1 MVLFG
6 LVSKMKLFK
15 GNERYTLSET
25 KGKQSIRE
33 TLLTMLS
40 VYLWTLTIYI
50 VYLQRPDESMPML
63 LPAAYYFQRH
73 NMWLASMSTVSAYL
87 IYIAVKDAVND
98 VRANWRIKDEVIYS
112 GIFFSSTYCSL
123 FYEFKCVPVG
133 IGLCFTYILLRW
145 LRFGVQRK

>member
-1 MVLFG
+1 MSASALG
-6 LVSKMKLFK
+6 LHFSILKMTNRQKTDSQYICVKTIVKVNEKIPKTDYKLGPYTVNKKRALNGTVWVMLMMKLFK

-63 LPAAYYFQRH
+63 LPAAYFFPEAQYV
-73 NMWLASMSTVSAYL
+73 AC
-87 IYIAVKDAVND
+87 IYVH
-98 VRANWRIKDEVIYS
+98 S
-112 GIFFSSTYCSL
+112 FGIFNLYSSQGC
-123 FYEFKCVPVG
+123 C
-133 IGLCFTYILLRW
+133 
-145 LRFGVQRK
+145 